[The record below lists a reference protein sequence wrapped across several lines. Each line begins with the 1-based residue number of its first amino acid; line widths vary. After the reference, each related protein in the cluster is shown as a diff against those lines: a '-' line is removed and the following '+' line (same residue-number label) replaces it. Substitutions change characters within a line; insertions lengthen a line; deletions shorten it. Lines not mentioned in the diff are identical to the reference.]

1 MMEKELLAKIKIEK
15 KKLLKEGFKI
25 IGVFGSY
32 ATNTQTKESDID
44 LLYDIEP
51 KFIKKYSGFEAF
63 SKLTEIK
70 NILQKALNKKVDI
83 ATIDNPSKTF
93 KKYALKNILYV

>member
-1 MMEKELLAKIKIEK
+1 MEKELLNKIKIEK
-15 KKLLKEGFKI
+15 QKLLKDGFKI

-32 ATNTQTKESDID
+32 ARNSQTKDSDID

-51 KFIKKYSGFEAF
+51 IFIKKYGGFEAF

-70 NILQKALNKKVDI
+70 KSLQKILNKKVDI
-83 ATIDNPSKTF
+83 ATIDNNSKTF
-93 KKYALKNILYV
+93 KEYALKDIVYV

>member
-1 MMEKELLAKIKIEK
+1 MDKVLLDKIKQEK
-15 KKLLKEGFKI
+15 QKYLKIGFNI

-32 ATNTQTKESDID
+32 AKNTQTKESDID

-51 KFIKKYSGFEAF
+51 KFLEQFGGFEAF

-70 NILQKALNKKVDI
+70 DSLQKALNKKIDI
-83 ATIDNPSKTF
+83 ATIDNNSKTF
-93 KKYALKNILYV
+93 KENALKDIIYV

>member
-1 MMEKELLAKIKIEK
+1 MDKELLEKIKIEK
-15 KKLLKEGFKI
+15 EKLLKDGFKI

-32 ATNTQTKESDID
+32 AKGEQNSDSDLD

-51 KFIKKYSGFEAF
+51 TFVQKYGGFSAF

-70 NILQKALNKKVDI
+70 NSLQKALNKDVDI

-93 KKYALKNILYV
+93 QKYALKDIVYV

>member
-1 MMEKELLAKIKIEK
+1 MEKELLNKIKIEK
-15 KKLLKEGFKI
+15 QKLLLDGFKI

-51 KFIKKYSGFEAF
+51 IFTQKYAGFEAF
-63 SKLTEIK
+63 SRLSEIK
-70 NILQKALNKKVDI
+70 ESLQKSLNLNVDI
-83 ATIDNPSKTF
+83 ATVDNNSKTF
-93 KKYALKNILYV
+93 KKFALKDVIYV